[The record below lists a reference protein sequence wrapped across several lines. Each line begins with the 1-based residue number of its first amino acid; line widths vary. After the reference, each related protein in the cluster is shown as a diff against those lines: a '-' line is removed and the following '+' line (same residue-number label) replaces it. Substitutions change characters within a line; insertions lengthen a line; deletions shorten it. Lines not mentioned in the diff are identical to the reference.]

1 MNKPIETIIAMA
13 VYIFTVILS
22 AVLTAGA
29 IGVFIGLVWAF
40 AQGTKNI
47 ITGA

>member
-1 MNKPIETIIAMA
+1 MKKPIETIIALA
-13 VYIFTVILS
+13 VYLFTVILS

-29 IGVFIGLVWAF
+29 LGVFIGLVWAF
-40 AQGTKNI
+40 AQGTKTL